1 MADAYP
7 LSWPA
12 GWTRAKSTRSSNFKT
27 PTTKTLSLLREEL
40 KRLGASS
47 VVVST
52 NVPLKADGTIRLDR
66 EPLDAGVAVYFIRD
80 QKQMVLAC
88 DQYDLLRDNL
98 LAIAKTIE
106 AMRGIERWGAGEMMD
121 RAFSGF
127 KALPAEASQGEDC
140 WKVLGIPPMSE
151 ERLVRLSH
159 RDMIRKLHAGNSS
172 SEDFARVNVARDD
185 ALRAL
190 VASPIHNKTAAV

>member
-1 MADAYP
+1 M
-7 LSWPA
+7 
-12 GWTRAKSTRSSNFKT
+12 
-27 PTTKTLSLLREEL
+27 TKTITLLHEEL

-66 EPLDAGVAVYFIRD
+66 EPLDSGAAVYFLRD
-80 QKQMVLAC
+80 GKQMVLAC
-88 DQYDLLRDNL
+88 DQYDVLRDNL

-127 KALPAEASQGEDC
+127 KALPAKASEGEDC

-151 ERLVRLSH
+151 GHLVILVH
-159 RDMIRKLHAGNSS
+159 RDLVRKLHAASAGSD
-172 SEDFARVNVARDD
+172 EFARVNVARDD
-185 ALRAL
+185 ALAAL
-190 VASPIHNKTAAV
+190 AAVATY